1 MRRAV
6 LTLGGTV
13 AGIAALVA
21 VKYQPATSSV
31 ASAGTIAPPTTG
43 AMLMQGTPGTPS
55 GAGGAAGT
63 GKKAPSSGAGPRAT
77 VKPSASV
84 TPKPSHTG
92 GTGQSTAT
100 RVSTGAVESTQYG
113 PMQVQ
118 VTLAGSRITKIA
130 VLQETNVGGR
140 SSQIDAV
147 AIPKLTAEA
156 LAAQSAKIDAVSG
169 ASYTSAGYIQS
180 LQSALDKAGA

>member
-1 MRRAV
+1 
-6 LTLGGTV
+6 
-13 AGIAALVA
+13 
-21 VKYQPATSSV
+21 
-31 ASAGTIAPPTTG
+31 
-43 AMLMQGTPGTPS
+43 MLAQGTPGTLS

-63 GKKAPSSGAGPRAT
+63 GTKAPKPRAT
-77 VKPSASV
+77 AKPQATAKPSAAA
-84 TPKPSHTG
+84 TPKASGTG

-100 RVSTGAVESTQYG
+100 RTIAGAVESTRYG

-118 VTLAGSRITKIA
+118 ATLAGTRITNIT

-140 SSQIDAV
+140 SGQIDAM
-147 AIPKLTAEA
+147 AIPQLTAEA